1 MILVAVLIQENQGPI
16 PQLLQAVDGVVL
28 GFKSFDLVRTN
39 PERIGAHGIRS
50 SHSSAE
56 K

>member
-16 PQLLQAVDGVVL
+16 PQLLQAVDGVV
-28 GFKSFDLVRTN
+28 FKSFDLVRTN